1 VTDDQRRIDELEE
14 EVEQLR
20 RSLERQRQLG
30 RRTAQ
35 DARALGQ
42 RYRDV
47 HDRLAK
53 AQQDL
58 KGLRA
63 RRSVRL
69 ALDMSRKLAAV
80 RRRLGPTSAP
90 SAHEEEED
98 RPSGAPTHRAATVAD
113 EQRFR
118 TRAAAIL
125 ASSPAPPTTGPLV
138 SIVMLNRDGA
148 AHLRRCLPAL
158 AVTAYRDVELIVIDN
173 ASTDASLAVLDAY
186 RPAFDVRVIRNDTN
200 VTFSEGNDQGVAE
213 ARGEFVL
220 FLNNDVEP
228 LEPGWLGR
236 MVETAGDP
244 DVVAVGARLIYPR
257 RTDQPLAGAQFA
269 DLSLQH
275 GGVAFKLVDGA
286 PLPVPLGAG
295 GDALSDWATA
305 VRDVPALTAACLLVR
320 RSALAE
326 VGGFSDGYVYGHE
339 DVDLCLK
346 LRDRGGRLVYDGRAA
361 LWHHESST
369 RNLEEREARMART
382 VANRDLFVGR
392 WAPRVYRTVVAD
404 ALGPERF
411 WSAEPFRLGTV
422 GEPGAIDGLRG
433 REWTIQP
440 VDPAQTGPARSPDA
454 ILVTDPSVDPRRLP
468 RPSIRIAWLGPDL
481 HPWAEGT
488 RIDDYDIVVA
498 RDLDAATSIGE
509 RSRKRA
515 VVVGHDPD
523 ADGVAAVV
531 QDWLAARRVGI
542 RIAVPSWDVAER
554 WGDLHFARDIQR
566 AMEHA
571 GHPTR
576 IHLRP
581 EWDAWWAARD
591 DVGLHLLGR
600 DIAKQRPGRIEVL
613 WHISHPDSGS
623 DAAYAAH
630 DLAFVASDSFATWMD
645 GRVDVPVRSL
655 HQATDPRRFA
665 PGATGPH
672 HELLFVAN
680 SRGVRRHIIDDL
692 LPIDHEL
699 AVYGKAW
706 TPERLDQ
713 QYVAGEHIP
722 NDRLGGY
729 YASADIVLNDHWP
742 DMQREGF
749 LSNRLYDASAA
760 GAFVITDGADGL
772 EAEFDGGVVAY
783 EDAPDLHRLID
794 RFLDDPAA
802 RAAHA
807 ARARAAVLARHTF
820 EHRVRELFEHL
831 GPLLDARQAALPE
844 QRREGPIG
852 EPVGASPRTA
862 G

>member
-1 VTDDQRRIDELEE
+1 MTDDQRRIDELEE
-14 EVEQLR
+14 EVERLR

-35 DARALGQ
+35 DARLLGQ

-58 KGLRA
+58 KRLRE

-69 ALDMSRKLAAV
+69 ALDLSRRVAAFRHRLV
-80 RRRLGPTSAP
+80 RTP
-90 SAHEEEED
+90 SPPPEEED
-98 RPSGAPTHRAATVAD
+98 DPPTGAPAHRAATISD

-118 TRAAAIL
+118 AAAAAIL
-125 ASSPAPPTTGPLV
+125 ASQPALRTSGPLV

-148 AHLRRCLPAL
+148 THLRRCLPAL
-158 AVTAYRDVELIVIDN
+158 AVTSYRDVELIVVDN
-173 ASTDASLAVLDAY
+173 ASTDASIAVLDAF

-200 VTFSEGNDQGVAE
+200 ATFAEGNDQGLEA

-220 FLNNDVEP
+220 FLNNDIEP
-228 LEPGWLGR
+228 LDPGWIGR
-236 MVETAGDP
+236 MVETAGGP

-257 RTDQPLAGAQFA
+257 RTSPPLAGGQFR

-295 GDALSDWATA
+295 GDALSEWATA

-320 RSALAE
+320 RSALLE

-346 LRDRGGRLVYDGRAA
+346 LHDRGGRLVYDGRAA

-369 RNLEEREARMART
+369 RNLEEREARLART
-382 VANRDLFVGR
+382 IANRDLFVGR
-392 WAPRVYRTVVAD
+392 WAPRAYRSVLAD
-404 ALGPERF
+404 TIGDRHF
-411 WSAEPFRLGTV
+411 WSSESFRLGTV
-422 GEPGAIDGLRG
+422 GVSDPIDGVAGGDWTVHAVEPGRFDAG
-433 REWTIQP
+433 
-440 VDPAQTGPARSPDA
+440 RSPDA

-468 RPSIRIAWLGPDL
+468 RAAIRIAWLGDDL
-481 HPWAEGT
+481 EPWLDGSGV
-488 RIDDYDIVVA
+488 DDYDIVVA
-498 RDLDAATSIGE
+498 RHLDAATVVGE

-515 VVVGHDPD
+515 VVVGHDPN
-523 ADGVAAVV
+523 ADGIAAVTK
-531 QDWLAARRVGI
+531 DWLNARRIGI
-542 RIAVPSWDVAER
+542 RIEVPSWDVAER

-591 DVGLHLLGR
+591 DIGLHLLGR
-600 DIAKQRPGRIEVL
+600 DVARRRAGRIEVL
-613 WHISHPDSGS
+613 WHISHPDAGS
-623 DAAYAAH
+623 AEAYASH
-630 DLAFVASDSFATWMD
+630 DLAFVASDSFAAWMD
-645 GRVDVPVRSL
+645 DRVDVAVRPL
-655 HQATDPRRFA
+655 HQATDPRRFQ
-665 PGATGPH
+665 PGTAGPH
-672 HELLFVAN
+672 HTLLFVAN

-692 LPIDHEL
+692 LPIDREL
-699 AVYGKAW
+699 AVYGKSW
-706 TPERLDQ
+706 TPERLDPR
-713 QYVAGEHIP
+713 YVAGEHIP
-722 NDRLGGY
+722 NDRLSGY

-760 GAFVITDGADGL
+760 GAFVITDGVDGL
-772 EAEFDGGVVAY
+772 DAEFDGGVVAY
-783 EDAPDLHRLID
+783 DDAADLHRLID
-794 RFLDDPAA
+794 RFLADPVA
-802 RAAHA
+802 RSEHA
-807 ARARAAVLARHTF
+807 ARARDAVLARHTF
-820 EHRVRELFEHL
+820 EHRVRELFEQL
-831 GPLLDARQAALPE
+831 GPMLDHRPPSLTEPRDVEIAAAV
-844 QRREGPIG
+844 R
-852 EPVGASPRTA
+852 
-862 G
+862 

>member
-1 VTDDQRRIDELEE
+1 MSDDQRRIDELEE

-20 RSLERQRQLG
+20 RSVERQRQLG

-69 ALDMSRKLAAV
+69 ALDMSSKVAAV
-80 RRRLGPTSAP
+80 RRRLARTTS
-90 SAHEEEED
+90 SSEHEEEDE
-98 RPSGAPTHRAATVAD
+98 RPTGAPTHRSATVAD

-118 TRAAAIL
+118 TKAAAL
-125 ASSPAPPTTGPLV
+125 VGSLPAPPTSGPLV

-158 AVTAYRDVELIVIDN
+158 AVTAYRDIELIVIDN
-173 ASTDASLAVLDAY
+173 ASTDASQAVLDAY
-186 RPAFDVRVIRNDTN
+186 RPAFEVRVIRNEVN
-200 VTFSEGNDQGVAE
+200 ATFAAGNDQGVAE
-213 ARGEFVL
+213 ARGDLVL
-220 FLNNDVEP
+220 FLNNDIEP
-228 LEPGWLGR
+228 LEPGWLSR
-236 MVETAGDP
+236 MVETIGDP

-257 RTDQPLAGAQFA
+257 RTSQPLAGAQFA

-275 GGVAFKLVDGA
+275 GGVGFKLVDGA

-305 VRDVPALTAACLLVR
+305 VRDVPALTAACMLAR
-320 RSALAE
+320 RSTVLE

-346 LRDRGGRLVYDGRAA
+346 LRDQGGRLVYDGRAA

-369 RNLEEREARMART
+369 RNLEEREARLART
-382 VANRDLFVGR
+382 IANRDLFVGR
-392 WAPRVYRTVVAD
+392 WAPRVYRTVLAD
-404 ALGPERF
+404 SLGHDRF
-411 WSAEPFRLGTV
+411 WSAEPFRLGTI
-422 GEPGAIDGLRG
+422 GRSGAIDGASERDWVVQAIDLEG
-433 REWTIQP
+433 
-440 VDPAQTGPARSPDA
+440 GGSGRSPDA
-454 ILVTDPSVDPRRLP
+454 VLVTDPAVDPRRLP
-468 RPSIRIAWLGPDL
+468 RPAIRIAWVGSDPD
-481 HPWAEGT
+481 PWATGPGV
-488 RIDDYDIVVA
+488 DDYDIVVV
-498 RDLDAATSIGE
+498 RDLEAATAISE
-509 RSRKRA
+509 RTRKRA
-515 VVVGHDPD
+515 VVVGHEPN
-523 ADGVAAVV
+523 ADGLAAVIE
-531 QDWLAARRVGI
+531 DWLRARRVGI
-542 RIAVPSWDVAER
+542 RIEVPTWDVAER

-591 DVGLHLLGR
+591 DIGLHLLGR
-600 DIAKQRPGRIEVL
+600 DVAKQRAGRIEVL
-613 WHISHPDSGS
+613 WHISHPDAGS
-623 DAAYAAH
+623 IAAYAAH
-630 DLAFVASDSFATWMD
+630 DLAFVASDSFAAWMD

-655 HQATDPRRFA
+655 HQATDPRRFEPEA
-665 PGATGPH
+665 RGPH
-672 HELLFVAN
+672 HQLLFVAN

-783 EDAPDLHRLID
+783 EDAADLHRLID
-794 RFLDDPAA
+794 RFLADPAA
-802 RAAHA
+802 RSEHA

-820 EHRVRELFEHL
+820 EHRVGKLFEHL
-831 GPLLDARQAALPE
+831 GPLLDARQPALPE
-844 QRREGPIG
+844 QSPRGPIG
-852 EPVGASPRTA
+852 EPVGASPRMGA
-862 G
+862 

>member
-1 VTDDQRRIDELEE
+1 MTDDQRRVDELEE
-14 EVEQLR
+14 EVERLR

-35 DARALGQ
+35 DARAVDQ

-47 HDRLAK
+47 HGRLAK

-58 KGLRA
+58 KRLRE

-69 ALDMSRKLAAV
+69 ALDMSRRVAAV
-80 RRRLGPTSAP
+80 RHRLTRTSTQAGP
-90 SAHEEEED
+90 EED
-98 RPSGAPTHRAATVAD
+98 DDRPAGAAVHRTATVGE

-118 TRAAAIL
+118 TAAAAVL
-125 ASSPAPPTTGPLV
+125 AGAPEPPTSGPLV
-138 SIVMLNRDGA
+138 SIVVLNRDGA
-148 AHLRRCLPAL
+148 THLRRCLPAL
-158 AVTAYRDVELIVIDN
+158 AVTAYRDIELVVIDN
-173 ASTDASLAVLDAY
+173 ASTDASLEVLDAY
-186 RPAFDVRVIRNDTN
+186 RPAFDVRVIRNDRN
-200 VTFSEGNDQGVAE
+200 ATFAAGNDQGVAA
-213 ARGEFVL
+213 ARGDLVL
-220 FLNNDVEP
+220 FLNNDIEP

-257 RTDQPLAGAQFA
+257 RTGLPLAGAQFA

-275 GGVAFKLVDGA
+275 GGIAFKLVDGA

-305 VRDVPALTAACLLVR
+305 VRDAPALTAACLLVR
-320 RSALAE
+320 RSALLE

-346 LRDRGGRLVYDGRAA
+346 LVDRGGRLVYDGRAA

-369 RNLEEREARMART
+369 RNLEERDARLART

-392 WAPRVYRTVVAD
+392 WAPRLYRTVLAD
-404 ALGPERF
+404 ALREDRF
-411 WSAEPFRLGTV
+411 WAAEPFRLGTIGLAGV
-422 GEPGAIDGLRG
+422 IDGADDRG
-433 REWTIQP
+433 WLIQA
-440 VDPAQTGPARSPDA
+440 VDPARTGSGRAPDA
-454 ILVTDPSVDPRRLP
+454 IVVTDPSADARLLP
-468 RPSIRIAWLGPDL
+468 RASIRIAWLGRDIDAWL
-481 HPWAEGT
+481 DGHG
-488 RIDDYDIVVA
+488 IDDYDIVVA
-498 RDLDAATSIGE
+498 RDLEATAAIGE

-515 VVVGHDPD
+515 VVVGHDPN
-523 ADGVAAVV
+523 ADGIAAVV
-531 QDWLAARRVGI
+531 LDWLGARRVGI
-542 RIAVPSWDVAER
+542 RVEVPSWDVAER

-566 AMEHA
+566 AIEHA
-571 GHPTR
+571 GYPTR

-591 DVGLHLLGR
+591 DIGLHLLGR
-600 DIAKQRPGRIEVL
+600 DVAKRRAGRIEVL
-613 WHISHPDSGS
+613 WHISHPDAGS
-623 DAAYAAH
+623 PAAYSAH
-630 DLAFVASDSFATWMD
+630 DLAFVASDSFAAWMD
-645 GRVDVPVRSL
+645 ARVDVPVRSL
-655 HQATDPRRFA
+655 HQATDPRRFEPA
-665 PGATGPH
+665 ATGPH

-722 NDRLGGY
+722 NDQLGGY

-760 GAFVITDGADGL
+760 GAFVITDGVDGL
-772 EAEFDGGVVAY
+772 EPEFDGGVVAY
-783 EDAPDLHRLID
+783 EDAADLHRLID
-794 RFLDDPAA
+794 RFLADPAG
-802 RAAHA
+802 RSQHA
-807 ARARAAVLARHTF
+807 ARARAAVIARHTF
-820 EHRVRELFEHL
+820 EHRVRELFEYVGPAL
-831 GPLLDARQAALPE
+831 GARPPSMPEARGSAIAAGT
-844 QRREGPIG
+844 R
-852 EPVGASPRTA
+852 
-862 G
+862 